1 MPFSQV
7 YVCDFE
13 LDFVSREDTD
23 ALLKPISDL
32 KMKNANLVTEFEEV
46 VNTLEKTQK
55 SEDVAQE
62 QLRETKKAL

>member
-32 KMKNANLVTEFEEV
+32 KMKNANLITEFEEV
-46 VNTLEKTQK
+46 VSTLEKTQ
-55 SEDVAQE
+55 
-62 QLRETKKAL
+62 